1 MDYNSKIFVSG
12 VVYGC
17 VWVVGSIV
25 ALGVL
30 GLDFTTLLGTLGLTS
45 VVIGFSL
52 RDILSNFFSGIILL
66 ASRPFRIG
74 DQIVIKEFEGT
85 VSQIELRA
93 TTLVTYDGRV
103 VYIPN
108 QEVFSAV
115 ITNNTVSGKR
125 RTSVMIGITY
135 DTDINTVKKIM
146 NDTVLNV
153 AGVEP
158 EPKPITLVRE
168 LGTSTVNIE
177 VRFWVN
183 SQRLP
188 FIEMT
193 SEAAQA
199 IKESLQQAEIKVTTI
214 PQIKVIQLTNNSKHT
229 DNGDNCDA
237 NTSRSN

>member
-1 MDYNSKIFVSG
+1 M
-12 VVYGC
+12 
-17 VWVVGSIV
+17 
-25 ALGVL
+25 
-30 GLDFTTLLGTLGLTS
+30 
-45 VVIGFSL
+45 
-52 RDILSNFFSGIILL
+52 L

-146 NDTVLNV
+146 NDTVLKV
-153 AGVEP
+153 AGVEL

-199 IKESLQQAEIKVTTI
+199 IKESLQQAEIKLTTI

-229 DNGDNCDA
+229 DNGENYDA
-237 NTSRSN
+237 NTERSN